1 MVLNGI
7 ADAVEKAIDYGID
20 LLREGAGIDV
30 TAITFIVQ
38 ICATIILFLFVRFFL
53 WNKVMDMIHKREA
66 LIQEQIDSK
75 DNAKVELA
83 KAEEEAKVILTN
95 AKNEADSIIERAKTN
110 SKVEAQ
116 LIMDKAI
123 EEIETKKKNADDQIK
138 NDREKMEEGLRDEI
152 VSVAYALAE
161 KITEK
166 EIDQTKNE
174 KLVDDFLKEVG
185 K

>member
-53 WNKVMDMIHKREA
+53 WNKVMDMIHKRES

-75 DNAKVELA
+75 DNAKQELA
-83 KAEEEAKVILTN
+83 KAE
-95 AKNEADSIIERAKTN
+95 
-110 SKVEAQ
+110 
-116 LIMDKAI
+116 
-123 EEIETKKKNADDQIK
+123 
-138 NDREKMEEGLRDEI
+138 
-152 VSVAYALAE
+152 
-161 KITEK
+161 
-166 EIDQTKNE
+166 
-174 KLVDDFLKEVG
+174 
-185 K
+185 

>member
-1 MVLNGI
+1 MVLISI
-7 ADAVEKAIDYGID
+7 AEGVKNAIDYGID
-20 LLREGAGIDV
+20 LLREGAGVDV

-38 ICATIILFLFVRFFL
+38 ICATIVLFLIVRFFL
-53 WNKVMDMIHKREA
+53 WNKVMDMIHKRESS
-66 LIQEQIDSK
+66 IQEQIDSK
-75 DNAKVELA
+75 DDAKKEL
-83 KAEEEAKVILTN
+83 EEAKIKAKEILN
-95 AKNEADSIIERAKTN
+95 SAKNEADTIIERAKNN
-110 SKVEAQ
+110 SKIEAQ
-116 LIMDKAI
+116 LIMDKAY
-123 EEIETKKKNADDQIK
+123 EEIDTKKKNADEQLK
-138 NDREKMEEGLRDEI
+138 NDREKMEEGIREEI